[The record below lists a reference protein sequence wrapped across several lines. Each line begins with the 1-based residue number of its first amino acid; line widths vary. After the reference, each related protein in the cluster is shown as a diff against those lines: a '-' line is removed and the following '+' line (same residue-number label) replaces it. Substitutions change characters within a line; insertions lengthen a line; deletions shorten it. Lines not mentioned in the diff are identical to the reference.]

1 MSQLLSTVKIRK
13 LFIFHTIA
21 IVINI
26 IVVMTENRIPR
37 TVPEILF
44 GISIII
50 PAIGPKM
57 SKLGPNA
64 NIDE

>member
-57 SKLGPNA
+57 SKIGPNA